1 MGALD
6 EWRFCP
12 RCGAPVRPGSGRA
25 DCPVCGFS
33 AYANPVP
40 AACAVC
46 VDAEGRVLLARR
58 AHEPSQGLWD
68 LPGGFVDEGEEPL
81 ETLRRELEEETGLR
95 IEPGRLLGIWADWYG
110 DGPGARAS
118 LVLVW
123 LARVVSGRQQAADDV
138 SELGWFAPGELP
150 PEGELAFPNVS
161 AALRAW
167 EEQA

>member
-1 MGALD
+1 MGSLD

-25 DCPVCGFS
+25 DCPVCGFA

-40 AACAVC
+40 AACAIC

-110 DGPGARAS
+110 VGPGARAS

-150 PEGELAFPNVS
+150 PEEELAFPNVS

-167 EEQA
+167 QEQA

>member
-25 DCPVCGFS
+25 DCPVCGFA

-81 ETLRRELEEETGLR
+81 ETLTRALEEETGLR

-110 DGPGARAS
+110 VGPGTRAS

-123 LARVVSGRQQAADDV
+123 LAEVVSGRQRPADDV

-150 PEGELAFPNVS
+150 AERELAFPNVA

-167 EEQA
+167 HEQS